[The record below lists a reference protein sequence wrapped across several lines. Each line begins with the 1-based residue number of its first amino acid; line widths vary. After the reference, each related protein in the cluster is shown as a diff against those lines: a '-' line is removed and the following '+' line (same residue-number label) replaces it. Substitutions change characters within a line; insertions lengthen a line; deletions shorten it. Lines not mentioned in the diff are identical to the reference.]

1 MLASPLER
9 EGGTVEVEPSVV
21 YMLVASSVLLG
32 AVVGSTALL
41 LARKVIYRRAIRRL
55 VLEATDG
62 RRNQAVANMELND
75 DERGWLE
82 AHGIDAS

>member
-1 MLASPLER
+1 M
-9 EGGTVEVEPSVV
+9 EVEPSAV

-62 RRNQAVANMELND
+62 RRNQAVANMELTE

>member
-1 MLASPLER
+1 LLASPLE

-41 LARKVIYRRAIRRL
+41 LARKIMCRRAIRRL
-55 VLEATDG
+55 VLEATDR